1 MRRDQLLVAPHIDH
15 PLSSR
20 HLALVRRSANNNPYL
35 DEAFSPSAFRP
46 LSTLPELPGL
56 EQDGSYGEVA
66 MEKTDWKLRNKDYVK
81 QILQYRPEAVYV
93 EGDVFS
99 AYPVVHLLRK
109 KHVPVLAMAE
119 RGGERILVRI
129 PSGS

>member
-1 MRRDQLLVAPHIDH
+1 MGGSDAVDELLRELPGMAQAQIYHI
-15 PLSSR
+15 P
-20 HLALVRRSANNNPYL
+20 
-35 DEAFSPSAFRP
+35 
-46 LSTLPELPGL
+46 LPELPGL

-66 MEKTDWKLRNKDYVK
+66 MEKNDWKLRNKDYVK

-93 EGDVFS
+93 EGDVFA

-109 KHVPVLAMAE
+109 RHVPVLAMAE

>member
-1 MRRDQLLVAPHIDH
+1 MDVAPEDA
-15 PLSSR
+15 PEVVPDD
-20 HLALVRRSANNNPYL
+20 APEELVLPEEL
-35 DEAFSPSAFRP
+35 LPDV
-46 LSTLPELPGL
+46 LPELPEL

-66 MEKTDWKLRNKDYVK
+66 MEKADWKLRNKDYVK
-81 QILQYRPEAVYV
+81 QILQCRPEAVYV
-93 EGDVFS
+93 EGDVFA